1 MLPSYRV
8 YVKNKDTNTYEF
20 GFLGEAQ
27 KEDMPPLNANGW
39 TCFWERFWEISDFEY
54 EAIIK
59 FSYYQQIDG
68 QPKVLGLCRLG
79 IYPFMDQE
87 GIPEVEKK
95 WFLDIT
101 NLESIQGKGNRPPI
115 IPIGQWLVWYAVDMA
130 FTYCSPDD
138 PNCLV
143 TVDSL
148 EQAIPYYRS
157 VIGMDG
163 VGYKEGAPGEE
174 IYAFKFTKT
183 QAKQFHDRMGNIY
196 GFPLRLPPTESE

>member
-1 MLPSYRV
+1 MLPSYQVNVRN
-8 YVKNKDTNTYEF
+8 KNTNGYEF
-20 GFLGEAQ
+20 GLLGEAQ
-27 KEDMPPLNANGW
+27 KEDMPSLKVNSW
-39 TCFWERFWEISDFEY
+39 TCFWERFWEISDFEC

-59 FSYYQQIDG
+59 FTYSQPTDDH
-68 QPKVLGLCRLG
+68 PKVLGLCRLG
-79 IYPFMDQE
+79 IYPFKDQE
-87 GIPEVEKK
+87 DKPENEKR

-101 NLESIQGKGNRPPI
+101 NLETIQGEQNRPPI

-130 FTYCSPDD
+130 LTYCIPND

-183 QAKQFHDRMGNIY
+183 QARAFHRRMGQQY
-196 GFPLRLPPTESE
+196 GVPLPLPPTGAE